1 MFSIFKRIR
10 TLEEEVRRLKNENNF
25 IQDNYNYRIIQLKNR
40 VCDLEKKY
48 KLKKKGKKKDDK
60 NIK

>member
-1 MFSIFKRIR
+1 MFNIFKRIR
-10 TLEEEVRRLKNENNF
+10 KLEEEVKRLKNENDF
-25 IQDNYNYRIIQLKNR
+25 MKDNYEYRINQLRNR

-48 KLKKKGKKKDDK
+48 KLKKKGKKNDK

>member
-1 MFSIFKRIR
+1 MFGIFKRIR
-10 TLEEEVRRLKNENNF
+10 ILEQEVKRLKNENDF
-25 IQDNYNYRIIQLKNR
+25 MKDNYEYRINQLRNR

-48 KLKKKGKKKDDK
+48 KLKKKGKKNDK